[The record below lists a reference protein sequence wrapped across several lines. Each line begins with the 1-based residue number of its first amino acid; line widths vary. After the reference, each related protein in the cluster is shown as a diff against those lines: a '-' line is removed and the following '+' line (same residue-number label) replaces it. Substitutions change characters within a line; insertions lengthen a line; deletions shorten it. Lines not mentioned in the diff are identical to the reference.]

1 MKEEQMELNYFVHLQ
16 TLLHY
21 TVGLVTILNPI
32 AAAAIM
38 ISSSPSDLTKEDTE
52 EISQKATLTVMIASL
67 ITIFLGNAIFELF
80 GITPSS
86 VMVIGGIIL
95 LLMSIHMVQGKIP
108 ETSHSP
114 EESKVAMLKENISVI
129 PIGIP
134 ILFGPGLISTLMI
147 FKAKSSN
154 FLEILLL
161 VVSVL
166 ISGLIIYLTLRNAI
180 FLTKVLGIT
189 GLKIMTRIMGL
200 VVGAIAAQFIVYG
213 IKALW
218 QPL

>member
-1 MKEEQMELNYFVHLQ
+1 MELNYFAHFQ

-21 TVGLVTILNPI
+21 LVGLITIVNPI

-38 ISSSPSDLTKEDTE
+38 ISSSPSTLTKEDAK
-52 EISQKATLTVMIASL
+52 EIGKKATMTVMIASL
-67 ITIFLGNAIFELF
+67 ITIFLGNVIFQLF
-80 GITPSS
+80 GVTPSS
-86 VMVIGGIIL
+86 VMVIGGIV
-95 LLMSIHMVQGKIP
+95 LLMMSINMVQGRIP

-114 EESKVAMLKENISVI
+114 EESEVAKLKEDISVI

-147 FKAKSSN
+147 FKAKSAN
-154 FLEILLL
+154 FIDIVLL
-161 VVSVL
+161 VMAVL
-166 ISGLIIYLTLRNAI
+166 IAGLIIYLTLRNAI
-180 FLTKVLGIT
+180 FLTRVLGVT

>member
-1 MKEEQMELNYFVHLQ
+1 MEFNYFVHLQ

-21 TVGLVTILNPI
+21 SVGLITILNPI

-38 ISSSPSDLTKEDTE
+38 ISSSPSALTKEDTE
-52 EISQKATLTVMIASL
+52 EISQKATWTVMIASFV
-67 ITIFLGNAIFELF
+67 TIFLGNAIFELF

-86 VMVIGGIIL
+86 VMVIGGIVL
-95 LLMSIHMVQGKIP
+95 LLMSINMLQGKIP
-108 ETSHSP
+108 ETSHSL
-114 EESKVAMLKENISVI
+114 EESKEAILKENISII

-147 FKAKSSN
+147 FKAKSVN
-154 FLEILLL
+154 FIDISLL
-161 VVSVL
+161 VMAVV
-166 ISGLIIYLTLRNAI
+166 ISGLIIYLTLKNAI
-180 FLTKVLGIT
+180 FLTRVLGVV

-200 VVGAIAAQFIVYG
+200 VVGAIAAQFIVFG

>member
-1 MKEEQMELNYFVHLQ
+1 
-16 TLLHY
+16 
-21 TVGLVTILNPI
+21 
-32 AAAAIM
+32 
-38 ISSSPSDLTKEDTE
+38 
-52 EISQKATLTVMIASL
+52 MIASL

-95 LLMSIHMVQGKIP
+95 LMMSIHMVQGKIP
-108 ETSHSP
+108 ETSHSL

-134 ILFGPGLISTLMI
+134 ILFGPGMISTLMI
-147 FKAKSSN
+147 FKAKSLN
-154 FLEILLL
+154 IIDIALL
-161 VVSVL
+161 VIAVL
-166 ISGLIIYLTLRNAI
+166 FAGLMIYLTLKNAI

-218 QPL
+218 QHL

>member
-1 MKEEQMELNYFVHLQ
+1 MDINYYGYLQ

-21 TVGLVTILNPI
+21 SVGLITILNPV

-38 ISSSPSDLTKEDTE
+38 ISSSPSNLTKEDAE
-52 EISQKATLTVMIASL
+52 EIGQKATLTVMIASL
-67 ITIFLGNAIFELF
+67 ITIFLGNVIFELF
-80 GITPSS
+80 GITSSS

-108 ETSHSP
+108 ETSHSI
-114 EESKVAMLKENISVI
+114 EESEVAILKEDISVI

-154 FLEILLL
+154 FIEISLLL
-161 VVSVL
+161 IAVL

-180 FLTKVLGIT
+180 FLTKVLGVS

-200 VVGAIAAQFIVYG
+200 VVGAIAAQFIIFG

-218 QPL
+218 

>member
-1 MKEEQMELNYFVHLQ
+1 MEIYYFSYLQ

-21 TVGLVTILNPI
+21 LVGLVTILNPI

-38 ISSSPSDLTKEDTE
+38 ISSSPSALVKEDTE
-52 EISQKATLTVMIASL
+52 EIAKKATLTVMIASF

-108 ETSHSP
+108 ETSHSL
-114 EESKVAMLKENISVI
+114 EESKVIMLKEDISII

-154 FLEILLL
+154 MIEISLL
-161 VVSVL
+161 VIAVL
-166 ISGLIIYLTLRNAI
+166 LSGLIIYLTLKNAI
-180 FLTKVLGIT
+180 FLTKVLGIV

-200 VVGAIAAQFIVYG
+200 VVGAIAAQFIVFG

-218 QPL
+218 

>member
-1 MKEEQMELNYFVHLQ
+1 MELNYFAHLQ

-21 TVGLVTILNPI
+21 LVGLITILNPI

-38 ISSSPSDLTKEDTE
+38 ISSSPSNLTKEDTE
-52 EISQKATLTVMIASL
+52 EIGKKAALTVMIASL

-80 GITPSS
+80 GITTSS

-108 ETSHSP
+108 ETSHSS
-114 EESKVAMLKENISVI
+114 EESKVAMLKEDISVI

-147 FKAKSSN
+147 FKAKSSSI
-154 FLEILLL
+154 LEISLL
-161 VVSVL
+161 VIAVL
-166 ISGLIIYLTLRNAI
+166 IVCLIIYLTLKNAI
-180 FLTKVLGIT
+180 FLTKVLGVV

-200 VVGAIAAQFIVYG
+200 VVGAIAAQFIVFG

>member
-1 MKEEQMELNYFVHLQ
+1 MEFNYFVHLQ

-21 TVGLVTILNPI
+21 LVGLITILNPI

-38 ISSSPSDLTKEDTE
+38 ISSSPSALTKEDTE
-52 EISQKATLTVMIASL
+52 EIGKKATWTVMIASL

-86 VMVIGGIIL
+86 VMVIGGIVL
-95 LLMSIHMVQGKIP
+95 LLMSINMLQGKIP
-108 ETSHSP
+108 ETSHSL
-114 EESKVAMLKENISVI
+114 EESKEAILKENISII

-147 FKAKSSN
+147 FKAKSVN
-154 FLEILLL
+154 FIDISLL
-161 VVSVL
+161 VMAVV
-166 ISGLIIYLTLRNAI
+166 ISGLIIYLTLKNAI
-180 FLTKVLGIT
+180 FLTRVLGVV

-200 VVGAIAAQFIVYG
+200 VVGAIAAQFIVFG

>member
-1 MKEEQMELNYFVHLQ
+1 MEFNYFAHLQ

-21 TVGLVTILNPI
+21 SVGLITIINPI

-38 ISSSPSDLTKEDTE
+38 ISSSPSNLTKEDTE
-52 EISQKATLTVMIASL
+52 EIGKKAALTVMIASL

-80 GITPSS
+80 GINTSS

-95 LLMSIHMVQGKIP
+95 LLMSIHMVQGKIS
-108 ETSHSP
+108 ETSHSS
-114 EESKVAMLKENISVI
+114 EESKVAMLKEDISVI

-147 FKAKSSN
+147 FKAKS
-154 FLEILLL
+154 FTAIEISLL
-161 VVSVL
+161 VIAVL
-166 ISGLIIYLTLRNAI
+166 IVGLVIYLTLRNAI
-180 FLTKVLGIT
+180 FLTKVLGVV

>member
-1 MKEEQMELNYFVHLQ
+1 MELNYFVHLQ

-21 TVGLVTILNPI
+21 TVGLITILNPI

-38 ISSSPSDLTKEDTE
+38 ISSSPSNLMKEDTE
-52 EISQKATLTVMIASL
+52 EISQKATLTVMIASFV
-67 ITIFLGNAIFELF
+67 TIFLGNAIFELF

-95 LLMSIHMVQGKIP
+95 LLMSIHMLQGKIP
-108 ETSHSP
+108 ETAHSP
-114 EESKVAMLKENISVI
+114 EESKVAMLKENISII

-134 ILFGPGLISTLMI
+134 ILFGPGVISTLMI
-147 FKAKSSN
+147 FKAKSVN
-154 FLEILLL
+154 FIDISLL
-161 VVSVL
+161 VMAVL
-166 ISGLIIYLTLRNAI
+166 ISGSIVYLTLRNAI
-180 FLTKVLGIT
+180 FLTKVLGVV

-213 IKALW
+213 VKALW
-218 QPL
+218 QHL

>member
-1 MKEEQMELNYFVHLQ
+1 MEFNYFAHLQ

-21 TVGLVTILNPI
+21 SVGLITILNPI

-38 ISSSPSDLTKEDTE
+38 ISSSPSALTKGDTE
-52 EISQKATLTVMIASL
+52 EISQKATMTVMIASL
-67 ITIFLGNAIFELF
+67 MTIFLGNAVFELF

-86 VMVIGGIIL
+86 VMVIGGIVL
-95 LLMSIHMVQGKIP
+95 LFMSMNMVQGKIP
-108 ETSHSP
+108 ETSHSA
-114 EESKVAMLKENISVI
+114 EESEVAMLKENISVI

-147 FKAKSSN
+147 FKAKSAN
-154 FLEILLL
+154 FIDIALL
-161 VVSVL
+161 VVAVL
-166 ISGLIIYLTLRNAI
+166 IAGLIIYFTLRNAL
-180 FLTKVLGIT
+180 FLTRVLGVT